1 MPKKYVTNNEAARSL
16 GMKPSAFAKGV
27 RQGRFTPSG
36 KNAKGNPV
44 YDLKKISTEYEQTKD
59 TAFLQD
65 RAAMYSGGRPKEE
78 GILTPIL
85 KAKTASET
93 IKAQTQKLKLD
104 ALTGKL
110 IDKELAEKQGAEL
123 GIILMGALDSWA
135 ARLAPELS
143 SMKNCDEHDFHL
155 RITREVN
162 FLKQEII
169 KKCLAENKIKSES
182 AA

>member
-1 MPKKYVTNNEAARSL
+1 MSKKYVTNNEAARSL

-27 RQGRFTPSG
+27 RQGRFTASK
-36 KNAKGNPV
+36 KNSQGNLLF
-44 YDLKKISTEYEQTKD
+44 DLEKISEEYKQTKD

-104 ALTGKL
+104 ALTGRL
-110 IDKELAEKQGAEL
+110 IDKEVAEKQGAEL
-123 GIILMGALDSWA
+123 GIILMGAMDSWA

-155 RITREVN
+155 KITREVN
-162 FLKQEII
+162 ILKQEII
-169 KKCLAENKIKSES
+169 KKCSVETK
-182 AA
+182 

>member
-1 MPKKYVTNNEAARSL
+1 MPKKYATNNEAARAL

-27 RQGRFTPSG
+27 RQGRFTASG
-36 KNAKGNPV
+36 KNAKGNPI
-44 YDLKKISTEYEQTKD
+44 YDLSIISKEYEQTKD
-59 TAFLQD
+59 AAFLQD
-65 RAAMYSGGRPKEE
+65 RGAIYGNDNELRGGKQNRE
-78 GILTPIL
+78 LTPIL

-110 IDKELAEKQGAEL
+110 IEKDLAEKQGAEL

-135 ARLAPELS
+135 ARLAPELA
-143 SMKNCDEHDFHL
+143 SMKEADEHDFHL
-155 RITREVN
+155 KITREVN

-169 KKCLAENKIKSES
+169 KKCSVETK
-182 AA
+182 